1 MNINQVRFGYAI
13 SNAKVD
19 TNKTDKND
27 KQEKNVA
34 EQQTTK
40 SVYSA
45 DNVLSALNLAGVVN
59 QVAINKAGAKEVNP
73 SDYLSNDRINDIEA
87 AMAEFE
93 NGVGNIADII
103 DDEFGDFFSEAQK
116 NALAASIYSQE

>member
-40 SVYSA
+40 
-45 DNVLSALNLAGVVN
+45 
-59 QVAINKAGAKEVNP
+59 
-73 SDYLSNDRINDIEA
+73 
-87 AMAEFE
+87 
-93 NGVGNIADII
+93 
-103 DDEFGDFFSEAQK
+103 
-116 NALAASIYSQE
+116 